1 MPAVVLLHNG
11 PPTRD
16 DMRRAGLLHAGPGA
30 VLTGSDALQLH
41 GMSRMPPPTGLIHM
55 LIPADRRRVGAGKL
69 LIERTDRLPV
79 PARGRWP
86 LAPIERA
93 ALDLARRTY
102 DRDVVRAVLAEVVQ
116 RGRTTPARLM
126 AELEA
131 GSGRGT
137 ALPREVLEAVSDGIR
152 SVAEANAREL
162 VRGSGLPQPM
172 WNARLVDA
180 RTGRFIAVA
189 DAWFDDVGLAWE
201 IDSYE
206 FHLSPADYERTMQR
220 RVEMTAV
227 GIGVVAHSPKRIID
241 QGVQVVRD
249 LARHLEQ
256 AALRPRPPIR
266 AISSG
271 TNGTPAR

>member
-1 MPAVVLLHNG
+1 VLLHNG

-16 DMRRAGLLHAGPGA
+16 DMRRAALLHAGPRA
-30 VLTGSDALQLH
+30 VLTGSDALELH
-41 GMSRMPPPTGLIHM
+41 GMSRMPAPTGLIHV
-55 LIPADRRRVGAGKL
+55 LIPAERRRVGAGKL
-69 LIERTDRLPV
+69 LVERTDRLPV
-79 PARGRWP
+79 PAQGKWP

-93 ALDLARRTY
+93 ALDLTRRTH

-116 RGRTTPARLM
+116 RERTTPARLI

-131 GSGRGT
+131 GSDRGS

-152 SVAEANAREL
+152 SVAEAKAREL
-162 VRGSGLPQPM
+162 LRRSGLPQPM

-189 DAWFDDVGLAWE
+189 DAWFDEVALAWE

-220 RVEMTAV
+220 RVAMTAV
-227 GIGVVAHSPKRIID
+227 GIAVVAHSPKRVFD
-241 QGVQVVRD
+241 RGTQVLDD
-249 LARHLEQ
+249 LAGNLRQ
-256 AALRPRPPIR
+256 ARSRPRPPIV
-266 AISSG
+266 AIPAG
-271 TNGTPAR
+271 ANGTPGR

>member
-1 MPAVVLLHNG
+1 
-11 PPTRD
+11 
-16 DMRRAGLLHAGPGA
+16 MRRAGLLHAGPGA
-30 VLTGSDALQLH
+30 VLTGSDALELY
-41 GMSRMPPPTGLIHM
+41 GMRRMPPPTGLIHV
-55 LIPADRRRVGAGKL
+55 LIPADRRRGGVGKL
-69 LIERTDRLPV
+69 LIERTERLPV
-79 PARGRWP
+79 PAPGKWP

-93 ALDLARRTY
+93 ALDLTRRTR

-137 ALPREVLEAVSDGIR
+137 ALPREVLAAVSDGIR

-180 RTGRFIAVA
+180 RTGRFIAIA

-206 FHLSPADYERTMQR
+206 WHLSPADYEYTMQR
-220 RVEMTAV
+220 RVVMTAT
-227 GIGVVAHSPKRIID
+227 GIAVVAHSPKRVIE
-241 QGVQVVRD
+241 QGARVLED
-249 LARHLEQ
+249 LARNLEQ
-256 AALRPRPPIR
+256 AALHPRPPIR
-266 AISSG
+266 AIPSG
-271 TNGTPAR
+271 ANGTPAR